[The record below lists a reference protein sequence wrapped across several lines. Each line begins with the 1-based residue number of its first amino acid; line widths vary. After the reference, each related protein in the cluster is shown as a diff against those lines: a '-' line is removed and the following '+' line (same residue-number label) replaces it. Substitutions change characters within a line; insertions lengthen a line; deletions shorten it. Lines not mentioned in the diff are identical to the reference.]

1 MRSQFLGLISGSI
14 LFAFGT
20 LTGCGSSDQPTQGT
34 APTVTG
40 GAAAGVA
47 GSATAGAAPSAGATN
62 TGNGGGGA
70 ANAAGASATQ
80 AGAAGASIA
89 GAGGSSGGSAGT
101 SGAAGASGGAGG
113 AANNSGL
120 KAVAYLPNY
129 SGSYSS
135 WAAKLDFNKLTH
147 LNLAFAMATDSNG
160 WDMGASDA
168 DVKALVDKAH
178 AAGVKV
184 LASLG
189 GGGGDQTVIARYK
202 TASNIAPLVDNLAK
216 FLDRLNLDGA
226 DLDIESPGN
235 MGSNTNYPAFV
246 AKCAEILKP
255 KNKLVTAAVAQYIVE
270 GASGYSDT
278 TLNSWDFIN
287 VMIYENSTSPY
298 TSTLKWWTDTKHIP
312 KAKLTVGVPFFGKNA
327 DGDYNEWDYKAII
340 AADPTAWSKNQ
351 ATVGGR
357 KVNYAGVDMMKQ
369 LTTLSKSYGG
379 IMFWEWTEDTTDEH
393 SLWKT
398 IQAGY

>member
-1 MRSQFLGLISGSI
+1 MAG
-14 LFAFGT
+14 
-20 LTGCGSSDQPTQGT
+20 
-34 APTVTG
+34 TG
-40 GAAAGVA
+40 GATGGASG
-47 GSATAGAAPSAGATN
+47 ATGGASGASSAGAT
-62 TGNGGGGA
+62 GV
-70 ANAAGASATQ
+70 
-80 AGAAGASIA
+80 
-89 GAGGSSGGSAGT
+89 AGGTGT
-101 SGAAGASGGAGG
+101 GDP
-113 AANNSGL
+113 NM
-120 KAVAYLPNY
+120 KVVAYLPNY

-135 WAAKLDFNKLTH
+135 WAGKLDFNKLTH
-147 LNLAFAMATDSNG
+147 LNLAFAMATDSND

-168 DVKALVDKAH
+168 EVKTLVDKAH
-178 AAGVKV
+178 ASGVKV

-202 TASNIAPLVDNLAK
+202 TASNINPLVDKLEA
-216 FLDRLNLDGA
+216 FLERLNLDGA
-226 DLDIESPGN
+226 DLDIESPDN

-246 AKCAEILKP
+246 ARCAQVLKP
-255 KNKLVTAAVAQYIVE
+255 KGKLVTAAVAQYIVE
-270 GASGYSDT
+270 GATGYSDA

-287 VMIYENSTSPY
+287 VMIYENSVSPY
-298 TSTLKWWTDTKHIP
+298 TSTLKWWTDTKKIP

-327 DGDYNEWDYKAII
+327 DGAYNEWDYKAII
-340 AADPTAWSKNQ
+340 AADSTAWSKNQ